1 LEARVDAGASNS
13 LPLECSDLVF
23 QEGGQLIEEA
33 GSGGDL
39 RVTAEMEGE
48 AGMGRLPLLN
58 TYSPTSGGLSGYS
71 DWVIQ
76 SANEIYP
83 IVGI

>member
-1 LEARVDAGASNS
+1 MFRPIA
-13 LPLECSDLVF
+13 F

-48 AGMGRLPLLN
+48 AGMGRLPPLN
-58 TYSPTSGGLSGYS
+58 TYSRTSWRLSGTQIGTFR
-71 DWVIQ
+71 VQMRFI
-76 SANEIYP
+76 P
-83 IVGI
+83 L